1 MAIVLKKVQ
10 RINPQKKEEPMKW
23 YGVQKSMKKMT
34 ESEVAELV
42 ADETTLNPAEALMA
56 IRQLRKVVQRT
67 LLGGQSVQLGD
78 WGSFNVRVSTT
89 GAETQKGLT
98 AANVRNVR
106 INFQPGSEL
115 KAAMQKASFVWA
127 DELAGASSDSASSD
141 SGSSDGD
148 SSDGGTGSNP
158 L

>member
-1 MAIVLKKVQ
+1 M
-10 RINPQKKEEPMKW
+10 
-23 YGVQKSMKKMT
+23 
-34 ESEVAELV
+34 
-42 ADETTLNPAEALMA
+42 
-56 IRQLRKVVQRT
+56 
-67 LLGGQSVQLGD
+67 QLGD

-89 GAETQKGLT
+89 GSDTQKGLT

-115 KAAMQKASFVWA
+115 KAAMQKASFVWV
-127 DELAGASSDSASSD
+127 DELMGTSSSSSSGSGSSD

>member
-1 MAIVLKKVQ
+1 
-10 RINPQKKEEPMKW
+10 MKW

-115 KAAMQKASFVWA
+115 KAAMQKASFVWI
-127 DELAGASSDSASSD
+127 DELAGASSSSSGGGSSD
-141 SGSSDGD
+141 SGSSDGG

>member
-1 MAIVLKKVQ
+1 
-10 RINPQKKEEPMKW
+10 MKW

-127 DELAGASSDSASSD
+127 DELAGASSDSGSSD